1 MEIPDIKPRHPLVL
15 HGTEPALDLGLLCW
29 SIRLVIMND
38 RTDTGCKQFHLFVL
52 VTFSVIKV
60 KKLWSAVPGNSRFDN
75 GHEIYEVIIKK
86 DINADDEAACII
98 NQCDDIYPVLFA
110 IVRLKIRS
118 DAGITTPDFVDMG
131 SFVTAHIRVCGSLQ
145 LDCQLV
151 HVAVNGG
158 FRYFSAFDAAIVLKL
173 SENG

>member
-1 MEIPDIKPRHPLVL
+1 MKQLKKPAERVF
-15 HGTEPALDLGLLCW
+15 T
-29 SIRLVIMND
+29 RLA
-38 RTDTGCKQFHLFVL
+38 GY
-52 VTFSVIKV
+52 IKV